1 MARDWKEY
9 LRSQEIKVVPIGYVK
24 PYPNNPRDNEKA
36 VPAVAASIERFGF
49 RNPILVDGDGVIIE
63 GHTRRLAAIGLGMK
77 EVPVVYATDLT
88 PEQVKALRIADNKVG
103 ELAEWDFDALKVEL
117 NGLPDFDLTALGFDM
132 DELAKVLG
140 SEWREGQTDADDVPE
155 VAENDPPKSRRGEV
169 YQCGEHRLMCGDSA
183 DSDDWT
189 ALMDGEKGDMVFTD
203 PPYGVAI
210 GDKNKMLDEIQH
222 GGRIKENIKN
232 DALSIDDL
240 KPILKAAFVNLR
252 ENAADDACWFVTSP
266 QGGDLCMMMMMM
278 MSEAGVPVRHVLMWR
293 KNTATFSMGRLDYD
307 YAHEPIFYTWTKS
320 HHNFRG
326 GENRTSVWEYD
337 KPRKC
342 DLHPT
347 MKPVELVESAI
358 LDGTERGMTVV
369 DAFGGSGTTMIAA
382 EKTGRRAR
390 LMELDPHYC
399 DVIRRRWAEYVHGVG
414 CDWEALTPVAGGAGS
429 EGGAS

>member
-1 MARDWKEY
+1 MANYNADLKIEY
-9 LRSQEIKVVPIGYVK
+9 VPVGDVK
-24 PYPNNPRDNEKA
+24 PYENNPRKNEA
-36 VPAVAASIERFGF
+36 AIPALKESIRDFRFSQ
-49 RNPILVDGDGVIIE
+49 PISVDADGVVIT
-63 GHTRRLAAIGLGMK
+63 GHTRLLAAKALGM
-77 EVPVVYATDLT
+77 ETVPVIRRSDLT

-132 DELAKVLG
+132 DELAKALG
-140 SEWREGQTDADDVPE
+140 SERREGQTDADDVPE

-169 YQCGEHRLMCGDSA
+169 YRCGEHRLMCGDSA

-222 GGRIKENIKN
+222 GERIKENIMN

>member
-1 MARDWKEY
+1 
-9 LRSQEIKVVPIGYVK
+9 
-24 PYPNNPRDNEKA
+24 
-36 VPAVAASIERFGF
+36 
-49 RNPILVDGDGVIIE
+49 
-63 GHTRRLAAIGLGMK
+63 
-77 EVPVVYATDLT
+77 
-88 PEQVKALRIADNKVG
+88 
-103 ELAEWDFDALKVEL
+103 
-117 NGLPDFDLTALGFDM
+117 
-132 DELAKVLG
+132 
-140 SEWREGQTDADDVPE
+140 
-155 VAENDPPKSRRGEV
+155 
-169 YQCGEHRLMCGDSA
+169 
-183 DSDDWT
+183 
-189 ALMDGEKGDMVFTD
+189 
-203 PPYGVAI
+203 
-210 GDKNKMLDEIQH
+210 
-222 GGRIKENIKN
+222 
-232 DALSIDDL
+232 
-240 KPILKAAFVNLR
+240 
-252 ENAADDACWFVTSP
+252 
-266 QGGDLCMMMMMM
+266 MMMMMM

>member
-1 MARDWKEY
+1 MANYNADLKIEY
-9 LRSQEIKVVPIGYVK
+9 VPVGDVK
-24 PYPNNPRDNEKA
+24 PYENNPRKNEA
-36 VPAVAASIERFGF
+36 AIPALKESIRDFRFSQ
-49 RNPILVDGDGVIIE
+49 PISVGADGVVIT
-63 GHTRRLAAIGLGMK
+63 GHTRLLAAKALGM
-77 EVPVVYATDLT
+77 ETVPVIRRSDLT

-140 SEWREGQTDADDVPE
+140 SERREEQTDADDVPE
-155 VAENDPPKSRRGEV
+155 VAENYPPKSRRGEV

-210 GDKNKMLDEIQH
+210 GDKNKMLDEIQP
-222 GGRIKENIKN
+222 GGRIKENIMN

-293 KNTATFSMGRLDYD
+293 KNRATFSMGRLDYD

-414 CDWEALTPVAGGAGS
+414 CDWEALTPVADGAGS
-429 EGGAS
+429 EGSAS

>member
-1 MARDWKEY
+1 MANYNADLKIEY
-9 LRSQEIKVVPIGYVK
+9 VPVGDVK
-24 PYPNNPRDNEKA
+24 PYENNPRKNEA
-36 VPAVAASIERFGF
+36 AIPALKESIRDFRFSQ
-49 RNPILVDGDGVIIE
+49 PISVDADGVVIT
-63 GHTRRLAAIGLGMK
+63 GHTRLLAAKALGM
-77 EVPVVYATDLT
+77 ETVPVIRRSDLT

-140 SEWREGQTDADDVPE
+140 SERREGQTDADDVPE

-210 GDKNKMLDEIQH
+210 GDKNKMLDEIQY
-222 GGRIKENIKN
+222 GGRIKENIMN

-266 QGGDLCMMMMMM
+266 QGGDLCMMMMM

-414 CDWEALTPVAGGAGS
+414 CDWEALTPVAVGVGS

>member
-1 MARDWKEY
+1 MANYNADLKIEY
-9 LRSQEIKVVPIGYVK
+9 VPVGDVK
-24 PYPNNPRDNEKA
+24 PYENNPRKNEA
-36 VPAVAASIERFGF
+36 AIPALKESIRDFRFSQ
-49 RNPILVDGDGVIIE
+49 PISVDADGVVIT
-63 GHTRRLAAIGLGMK
+63 GHTRLLAAKALGM
-77 EVPVVYATDLT
+77 ETVPVIRRSDLT

-140 SEWREGQTDADDVPE
+140 SERREGQTDADDVPE

-222 GGRIKENIKN
+222 GGRIKENIMN

-266 QGGDLCMMMMMM
+266 QGGDLCMMMMM

-414 CDWEALTPVAGGAGS
+414 CDWEALTPVAVGVGS

>member
-1 MARDWKEY
+1 MANYNADLKIEY
-9 LRSQEIKVVPIGYVK
+9 VPVGDVK
-24 PYPNNPRDNEKA
+24 PYENNPRKNEA
-36 VPAVAASIERFGF
+36 AIPALKESIRDFRFSQ
-49 RNPILVDGDGVIIE
+49 PISVDADGVVIT
-63 GHTRRLAAIGLGMK
+63 GHTRLLAAKALGM
-77 EVPVVYATDLT
+77 ETVLVIRRSDLT

-140 SEWREGQTDADDVPE
+140 SERREGQTDADDVPE

-222 GGRIKENIKN
+222 GGRIKENIMN

-266 QGGDLCMMMMMM
+266 QGGDLCMMMMM

-337 KPRKC
+337 KPRRC

-414 CDWEALTPVAGGAGS
+414 CDWEALTPVAVGAGS

>member
-1 MARDWKEY
+1 MANYNADLKIEY
-9 LRSQEIKVVPIGYVK
+9 VPVGDVK
-24 PYPNNPRDNEKA
+24 PYENNPRKNEA
-36 VPAVAASIERFGF
+36 AIPALKESIRDFRFSQ
-49 RNPILVDGDGVIIE
+49 PISVDADGVVIT
-63 GHTRRLAAIGLGMK
+63 GHTRLLAAKALGM
-77 EVPVVYATDLT
+77 ETVPVIRRSDLT

-140 SEWREGQTDADDVPE
+140 SERREGQTDADDVPE

-189 ALMDGEKGDMVFTD
+189 ALTDGEKGDMVFTD

-222 GGRIKENIKN
+222 GGRIKENIMN

-414 CDWEALTPVAGGAGS
+414 CDWEALPPVAGGAGS

>member
-1 MARDWKEY
+1 MANYNADLKIEY
-9 LRSQEIKVVPIGYVK
+9 VPVGDVK
-24 PYPNNPRDNEKA
+24 PYENNPRKNEA
-36 VPAVAASIERFGF
+36 AIPALKESIRDFRFSQ
-49 RNPILVDGDGVIIE
+49 PISVDADGVVIT
-63 GHTRRLAAIGLGMK
+63 GHTRLLAAKALGM
-77 EVPVVYATDLT
+77 ETVPVIRWSDLT
-88 PEQVKALRIADNKVG
+88 PEQVKALRIADNRVG
-103 ELAEWDFDALKVEL
+103 EIAEWDFDALKVEL
-117 NGLPDFDLTALGFDM
+117 NCLPDFDPTALGFDM

-140 SEWREGQTDADDVPE
+140 SERREGQTDADDVPE

-222 GGRIKENIKN
+222 GGRIKENIMN

-266 QGGDLCMMMMMM
+266 QGGDLCMMMMM

>member
-1 MARDWKEY
+1 MANYNADLKIEY
-9 LRSQEIKVVPIGYVK
+9 VPVGDVK
-24 PYPNNPRDNEKA
+24 PYENNPRKNEA
-36 VPAVAASIERFGF
+36 AIPALKESIRDFRFSQ
-49 RNPILVDGDGVIIE
+49 PISVDADGVVIT
-63 GHTRRLAAIGLGMK
+63 GHTRLLAAKALGM
-77 EVPVVYATDLT
+77 ETVPVIRRPDLT

-140 SEWREGQTDADDVPE
+140 SERREGQTDADDVPE

-169 YQCGEHRLMCGDSA
+169 YRCGEHRLMCGDSA

-210 GDKNKMLDEIQH
+210 GDKNKMLDEIQN
-222 GGRIKENIKN
+222 GERIKENIMN

-266 QGGDLCMMMMMM
+266 QGGDLCMMMMM

-382 EKTGRRAR
+382 EKTGRRAK

>member
-1 MARDWKEY
+1 MANYNADLKIEY
-9 LRSQEIKVVPIGYVK
+9 VPVGDVK
-24 PYPNNPRDNEKA
+24 PYENNPRKNEA
-36 VPAVAASIERFGF
+36 AIPALKESIRDFRFSQ
-49 RNPILVDGDGVIIE
+49 PISVDADGVVIT
-63 GHTRRLAAIGLGMK
+63 GHTRLLAAKALGM
-77 EVPVVYATDLT
+77 ETVPVIRRSDLT

-140 SEWREGQTDADDVPE
+140 SERREGQTDADDVPE

-222 GGRIKENIKN
+222 GERIKENIMN

-266 QGGDLCMMMMMM
+266 QGGDLCMMMMM

>member
-1 MARDWKEY
+1 MDGYNADLKIEY
-9 LRSQEIKVVPIGYVK
+9 VPIADVK
-24 PYPNNPRDNEKA
+24 PYEGNPRLNDA
-36 VPAVAASIERFGF
+36 AIPALKESIKDFRFSQ
-49 RNPILVDGDGVIIE
+49 PITVDADGVVIT
-63 GHTRRLAAIGLGMK
+63 GHTRLAAAKALGM
-77 EVPVVYATDLT
+77 ETVPVMRRTDLT
-88 PEQVKALRIADNKVG
+88 PEQVKAFRLADNKVA
-103 ELAEWDFDALKVEL
+103 ELSDWDFDKLKVEIADI
-117 NGLPDFDLTALGFDM
+117 PDIDMSAFGFDAN
-132 DELAKVLG
+132 ELAALTG
-140 SEWREGQTDADDVPE
+140 EDMGGGMTDEDAVPDAPE
-155 VAENDPPKSRRGEV
+155 KPVSRRGEV
-169 YQCGEHRLMCGDSA
+169 YLCGEHRLMCGDSA
-183 DSDDWT
+183 NSDDWKV
-189 ALMDGEKGDMVFTD
+189 LMAGEKGGMVFTD

-210 GDKNKMLDEIQH
+210 GDKNKMLDEIQRS
-222 GGRIKENIKN
+222 GRIKDNIMN
-232 DALSIDDL
+232 DALCIDDL

-347 MKPVELVESAI
+347 MKPVELVENAV

-382 EKTGRRAR
+382 EKTGRKAR

-399 DVIRRRWAEYVHGVG
+399 DVIRKRWAEYVHGVG
-414 CDWEALTPVAGGAGS
+414 CDWEALTPKEALP
-429 EGGAS
+429 

>member
-1 MARDWKEY
+1 MANYNADLKIEY
-9 LRSQEIKVVPIGYVK
+9 VPVGDVK
-24 PYPNNPRDNEKA
+24 PYENNPRKNEA
-36 VPAVAASIERFGF
+36 AIPALKESIRDFRFSQ
-49 RNPILVDGDGVIIE
+49 PISVDADGVVIT
-63 GHTRRLAAIGLGMK
+63 GHTRLLAAKALGM
-77 EVPVVYATDLT
+77 ETVPVIRRSDLT

-140 SEWREGQTDADDVPE
+140 SERREGQTDADDVPE

-169 YQCGEHRLMCGDSA
+169 YRCGEHRLMCGDSA

-222 GGRIKENIKN
+222 GERIKENIMN

-266 QGGDLCMMMMMM
+266 QGGDLCMMMMM

>member
-1 MARDWKEY
+1 MANYNADLKIEY
-9 LRSQEIKVVPIGYVK
+9 VPIGDVK
-24 PYPNNPRDNEKA
+24 PYENNPRKNEA
-36 VPAVAASIERFGF
+36 AIPALKESIRDFRFSQ
-49 RNPILVDGDGVIIE
+49 PISVDADGVVIT
-63 GHTRRLAAIGLGMK
+63 GHTRLLAAKALGM
-77 EVPVVYATDLT
+77 ETVPVIRRSDLT

-140 SEWREGQTDADDVPE
+140 SERREGQTDADDVPE

-169 YQCGEHRLMCGDSA
+169 YRCGEHRLMCGDSA

-222 GGRIKENIKN
+222 GGRIKENIMN

>member
-1 MARDWKEY
+1 MANYNADLKIEY
-9 LRSQEIKVVPIGYVK
+9 VPVGDVK
-24 PYPNNPRDNEKA
+24 PYENNPRKNEA
-36 VPAVAASIERFGF
+36 AIPALKESIRDFRFSQ
-49 RNPILVDGDGVIIE
+49 PISVDADGVVIT
-63 GHTRRLAAIGLGMK
+63 GHTRLLAAKALGM
-77 EVPVVYATDLT
+77 ETVPVIRRSDLT

-140 SEWREGQTDADDVPE
+140 SERREGQTDADDVPE

-222 GGRIKENIKN
+222 GGRIKENIMN

-240 KPILKAAFVNLR
+240 KPIIKAAFVNLR

-266 QGGDLCMMMMMM
+266 QGGDLCMMMMM

-399 DVIRRRWAEYVHGVG
+399 DVIRRRWAEYVHGAG

-429 EGGAS
+429 EGSAS

>member
-210 GDKNKMLDEIQH
+210 GDKNKMLDEIQP

-266 QGGDLCMMMMMM
+266 QGGDLCMMMMM

>member
-1 MARDWKEY
+1 MANYNADLKIEY
-9 LRSQEIKVVPIGYVK
+9 VPVGDVK
-24 PYPNNPRDNEKA
+24 PYENNPRKNEA
-36 VPAVAASIERFGF
+36 AIPALKESIRDFRFSQ
-49 RNPILVDGDGVIIE
+49 PISVDADGVVIT
-63 GHTRRLAAIGLGMK
+63 GHTRLLAAKALGM
-77 EVPVVYATDLT
+77 ETVPVIRRSDLT

-140 SEWREGQTDADDVPE
+140 SERREGQTDADDVPE

-189 ALMDGEKGDMVFTD
+189 ALTDGEKGDMVFTD

-222 GGRIKENIKN
+222 GGRIKENIMN

>member
-1 MARDWKEY
+1 MENYNADLKIEY
-9 LRSQEIKVVPIGYVK
+9 VPVGDVK
-24 PYPNNPRDNEKA
+24 PYENNPRKNEA
-36 VPAVAASIERFGF
+36 AIPALKESIRDFRFSQ
-49 RNPILVDGDGVIIE
+49 PISVDADGVVIT
-63 GHTRRLAAIGLGMK
+63 GHTRLLAAKALGM
-77 EVPVVYATDLT
+77 ETVPVIRRSDLT

-210 GDKNKMLDEIQH
+210 GDKNKMLDEKQP
-222 GGRIKENIKN
+222 GERIKENIMN

-266 QGGDLCMMMMMM
+266 QGGDLCMMMMM

-399 DVIRRRWAEYVHGVG
+399 DVIWRRWAEYVHGVG

>member
-1 MARDWKEY
+1 MANYNADLKIEY
-9 LRSQEIKVVPIGYVK
+9 VPVGDVK
-24 PYPNNPRDNEKA
+24 PYENNPRKNEA
-36 VPAVAASIERFGF
+36 AIPALKESIRDFRFSQ
-49 RNPILVDGDGVIIE
+49 PISVDADGVVIT
-63 GHTRRLAAIGLGMK
+63 GHTRLLAAKALGM
-77 EVPVVYATDLT
+77 ETVPVIRRSDLT

-103 ELAEWDFDALKVEL
+103 EIAEWDFDALKVEL

-140 SEWREGQTDADDVPE
+140 SERREGQTDADDVPE

-169 YQCGEHRLMCGDSA
+169 YRCGEHRLMCGDSA

-210 GDKNKMLDEIQH
+210 GDKNKMLDEIQPV
-222 GGRIKENIKN
+222 GRIKENIMN

-278 MSEAGVPVRHVLMWR
+278 SEAGVPVRHVIMWR